1 MEPSTEN
8 ANAESHYRLLV
19 LAIFIGLFGVYF
31 RFTDFNYSSMISNI
45 VLILGVGIAL
55 KAIFAILD

>member
-8 ANAESHYRLLV
+8 ANSESHYRLLV

-31 RFTDFNYSSMISNI
+31 RFTELNNSSMISNI
-45 VLILGVGIAL
+45 VLILGVGVAL
-55 KAIFAILD
+55 KAIFAILE